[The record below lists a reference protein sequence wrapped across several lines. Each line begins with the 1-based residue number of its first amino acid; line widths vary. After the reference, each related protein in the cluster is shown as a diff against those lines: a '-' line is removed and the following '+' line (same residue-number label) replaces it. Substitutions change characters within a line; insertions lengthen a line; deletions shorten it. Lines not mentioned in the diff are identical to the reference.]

1 MRIILKILL
10 FPIALILGIASSFL
24 RFITLVGGG
33 LVSVLSY
40 LLAGFAT
47 IIFFMGF
54 IPWQQ
59 LLTAYIICFIFS
71 PFGLMAV
78 ANFLLDGIDSLAARM
93 KTI

>member
-10 FPIALILGIASSFL
+10 FPITLILGIASSFL
-24 RFITLVGGG
+24 RFIILVGGG
-33 LVSVLSY
+33 IISVLSY

-47 IIFFMGF
+47 IIFFIGF

-71 PFGLMAV
+71 PFGLLAI
-78 ANFLLDGIDSLAARM
+78 ANFLLDGIDTLTMKM